1 MWVST
6 FCSIRKQKN
15 NIPLCVAN
23 GIEQP
28 GEEKAARI
36 VKKHKFLFLFY
47 KKQQKLRDNIA

>member
-1 MWVST
+1 MGVYFLQYT
-6 FCSIRKQKN
+6 ETKN

-47 KKQQKLRDNIA
+47 KKQQKLRDNTA